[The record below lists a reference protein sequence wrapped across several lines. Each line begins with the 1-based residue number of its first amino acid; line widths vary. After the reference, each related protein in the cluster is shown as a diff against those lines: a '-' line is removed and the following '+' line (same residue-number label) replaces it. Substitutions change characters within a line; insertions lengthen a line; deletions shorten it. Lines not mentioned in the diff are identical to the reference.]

1 MDLTQIAV
9 WAATV
14 AGLAGLAAAFYRS
27 ERLRVRLGA
36 LGAFAVFY
44 FAVLLW
50 TPTDPVWFN
59 LTTVSILLIAFGS
72 RMRKPAP
79 TGEPSDAAPGD
90 GQAGQADQPDKEG
103 TDR

>member
-27 ERLRVRLGA
+27 DRLGVRLGA
-36 LGAFAVFY
+36 LGALAVFY

-72 RMRKPAP
+72 RMRKPAS
-79 TGEPSDAAPGD
+79 TSETDATPGD
-90 GQAGQADQPDKEG
+90 GRPDDEG
-103 TDR
+103 TGR